1 MFWRTPELVDS
12 LLPFLDGDS
21 TLILAKV
28 LPLALNIILG
38 KTSWRKLVRRI
49 CPHDS
54 DFEEALVSNK
64 KRMLVLADILK
75 MAEEPKPLLL
85 DLLHVICE
93 RFPPL
98 KRAHLLRLE
107 VPGPEFIEVSCGC
120 GLVSHSVQPCGFSLL
135 EAVEEALGTGEQLV
149 KRASLDL
156 LEEPLLV
163 DLVTHLLR
171 HQDLVDPWG
180 TPAGVAAE
188 LVVMGL
194 SCDNNESA
202 KSISTLLQHC
212 QSLRILDALYTEAG
226 FNAWKELGKALS
238 GIEVK
243 LTMID
248 SCRKNLVSA
257 AREDLRAIWEDAGG
271 KWGWDED
278 GTFEWRVWLEDQE
291 VFETFEQ
298 WHLLE
303 NCLDGIGLESQ
314 SDSAEEDAGDDQS
327 LDLDEEI

>member
-64 KRMLVLADILK
+64 KRMLVLAEILK

-107 VPGPEFIEVSCGC
+107 VPGPEFIEVSCSC
-120 GLVSHSVQPCGFSLL
+120 ELISHSVQPCGFSLL

-188 LVVMGL
+188 LVVMQVT
-194 SCDNNESA
+194 CDNNESA

-212 QSLRILDALYTEAG
+212 QSLRILDALYTESG
-226 FNAWKELGKALS
+226 FNAWKKLGKALS
-238 GIEVK
+238 GTEVE

-327 LDLDEEI
+327 